1 MPFEVYLLLLDDP
14 TQSFDTHHID
24 VLVAKLAELGKRV
37 QLVVASHEVDHF
49 QRLLPEYFGS
59 DEYGVVRVTGFSR
72 QEGPILEIGHVGGY

>member
-1 MPFEVYLLLLDDP
+1 MLALNS
-14 TQSFDTHHID
+14 QSFDTHHID
-24 VLVAKLAELGKRV
+24 VLVAKLAELGKGV

-72 QEGPILEIGHVGGY
+72 QEGPILEIADGGGH